1 MKRLSAL
8 LALLCTAALAAGCSS
23 DASRSRGDAA
33 TLATGAP
40 ADTSLPSGPVHL
52 VMWWWG
58 DQEAPGAKAWL
69 ADTVAAYHQKH
80 PNITIET
87 VLQTTDGLIPGFQAA
102 AAAKQGPDLQYFW
115 GGIYSQQ
122 PAWAGSIVPVSDYV
136 PAAELKHYLNA
147 AAEDSYDGK
156 ILTAPWYV
164 NPQFPVLV
172 RKDVLAAHGLEVPR
186 TWDDFMTAC
195 DTLHKAGV
203 TTIAG
208 GVKDGWFGGWLFSM
222 LGAQPLDSQ
231 TDVTDAVVGKKKFTD
246 AELAEMWTR
255 LQETREHHCW
265 NDDINSLELYQAQ
278 QRWVS
283 GDAAMTITAG
293 TDAPNFVQK
302 VGADKVAITTMPTFG
317 DGPFAGKMA
326 TTSQTIGIT
335 SWSKYPQVGADFIQF
350 MHSPDRLQAFYDKTG
365 VMPAD
370 DRFDVSKVSDPTKK
384 QLFDMAL
391 KGSPYIENYIPV
403 ELDSNAVF
411 TNVQLVLQGS
421 RSGKDAATDMQK
433 QMERLRIK
441 DRSLAKNFEAWAG

>member
-8 LALLCTAALAAGCSS
+8 AALLCTAVLAAGCSS
-23 DASRSRGDAA
+23 AASQSRGNAA
-33 TLATGAP
+33 TLASGSATN
-40 ADTSLPSGPVHL
+40 TSMPTGPVHL

-69 ADTVAAYHQKH
+69 TDTVAAYEKKH

-122 PAWAGSIVPVSDYV
+122 PAWAGSIVPVSDYI
-136 PAAELKHYLNA
+136 PQSELEHYLNA
-147 AAEDSYDGK
+147 SAEDSYQGK
-156 ILTAPWYV
+156 IVTAPWYV

-172 RKDVLAAHGLEVPR
+172 RKDVLAAHGVQVPT
-186 TWDDFMTAC
+186 TWDEFLNAC
-195 DTLHKAGV
+195 DKLHAAGV

-208 GVKDGWFGGWLFSM
+208 GVKDGWFGGWLYSM
-222 LGAQPLDSQ
+222 LGGQSLSSQ
-231 TDVTDAVVGKKKFTD
+231 KDVTAAVVGSKKFTD
-246 AELAEMWTR
+246 KPQAEWWTR
-255 LQETREHHCW
+255 LQESREHHCW

-293 TDAPNFVQK
+293 TDAPNFVKK
-302 VGADKVAITTMPTFG
+302 VGADKVAIQTMPTFG
-317 DGPFAGKMA
+317 TGPFAGKMA
-326 TTSQTIGIT
+326 TTSQTVGIT
-335 SWSKYPQVGADFIQF
+335 SWSKYPQVGADFIRF
-350 MHSPDRLQAFYDKTG
+350 MHSPDRLQAWYDKTG

-370 DRFDVSKVSDPTKK
+370 DRFDVSKVTDPTKK
-384 QLFDMAL
+384 RLFDLAL
-391 KGSPYIENYIPV
+391 DGSPYIENYIPV

-411 TNVQLVLQGS
+411 TNVQLVLQGA
-421 RSGKDAATDMQK
+421 RTGTQAAADMQA
-433 QMERLRIK
+433 QMERLRTK
-441 DRSLAKNFEAWAG
+441 DRSLAKNFQAWAG

>member
-8 LALLCTAALAAGCSS
+8 VALLCALVLAAGCSS
-23 DASRSRGDAA
+23 AASRSRGNAA
-33 TLATGAP
+33 TLASGSATNTAMP
-40 ADTSLPSGPVHL
+40 TGPVHL

-69 ADTVAAYHQKH
+69 ADTVAAYEKKH
-80 PNITIET
+80 PNITIDT

-102 AAAKQGPDLQYFW
+102 AAAKQGPDIQYFW

-122 PAWAGSIVPVSDYV
+122 PAWAGSIVPVSDYI
-136 PAAELKHYLNA
+136 PQSELKHYLNA
-147 AAEDSYDGK
+147 SAEDSYGGK

-172 RKDVLAAHGLEVPR
+172 RKDVLAKHGLQVPT
-186 TWDDFMTAC
+186 TWDQFLTTC
-195 DTLHKAGV
+195 DKLHAAGV

-208 GVKDGWFGGWLFSM
+208 GVKDGWFGGWLYSM
-222 LGAQPLDSQ
+222 LGGQTVSSQ
-231 TDVTDAVVGKKKFTD
+231 KDVTAAVVGDKKFTD
-246 AELAEMWTR
+246 PALAEWWTK
-255 LQETREHHCW
+255 LQDTRTHHCW
-265 NDDINSLELYQAQ
+265 NDDINSQQLYQAQ
-278 QRWVS
+278 QRWVA

-293 TDAPNFVQK
+293 TDAPNFVKK

-326 TTSQTIGIT
+326 TTSQTVGLT
-335 SWSKYPQVGADFIQF
+335 SWSKYPQVGASFIQF
-350 MHSPDRLQAFYDKTG
+350 MHSPERLQAFYDKTG

-370 DRFDVSKVSDPTKK
+370 DRFDVSKVTDPTKK
-384 QLFDMAL
+384 QLFEMAL

-411 TNVQLVLQGS
+411 TNVQLVLQGA
-421 RSGKDAATDMQK
+421 RTGKDAAADMQA
-433 QMERLRIK
+433 QMERLRTK
-441 DRSLAKNFEAWAG
+441 DRSLAKNFQAWAG